1 MQLDSSLTNM
11 RHVAHTGAMPR
22 KQRFPV
28 MLDPEQLA
36 ALRLIQERT
45 GARVSEQIRRAV
57 AKWIA
62 EQEHGSGRT
71 SRRTRRA

>member
-1 MQLDSSLTNM
+1 
-11 RHVAHTGAMPR
+11 MPR

-36 ALRLIQERT
+36 ALRAIQERT

-57 AKWIA
+57 AKWIM
-62 EQEHGSGRT
+62 EQGATRT
-71 SRRTRRA
+71 TKKMRRA